1 MTGATTHDERNA
13 LAGEYALGLL
23 DGEDL
28 AGALALA
35 ADDPSFAAEIAAWS
49 GRFAP
54 WLDEV
59 APVTPPD
66 RVLAAIEARLGSRP
80 EQADNVHYLQRRV
93 NLWRGFTAG
102 VSALA
107 ASLALVL
114 VLPPP
119 VEAPPPAT
127 QTPVP
132 SPAPSPA
139 PMVAM
144 MEADDSA
151 AKLVATWDPG
161 NRRLIVAAAAGIAPV
176 AGHSHEL
183 WVIPADGTPRSMGIL
198 PGADP
203 MNLRVAAPMAQQLAE
218 GATLALSV
226 EPTGGS
232 PTGLPTGP
240 VIAAGKL
247 QRT

>member
-1 MTGATTHDERNA
+1 MTPEERNE
-13 LAGEYALGLL
+13 LAAEYALGVL
-23 DGEDL
+23 DGEEL
-28 AGALALA
+28 ARARALA
-35 ADDPSFAAEIAAWS
+35 AADRQFADEVAEWS
-49 GRFAP
+49 GRLAP
-54 WLDEV
+54 LLDEV
-59 APVTPPD
+59 EPVDPPA
-66 RVLAAIEARLGSRP
+66 RLLAAIEQRLGERQDP
-80 EQADNVHYLQRRV
+80 ADNVVYLRRRMNV
-93 NLWRGFTAG
+93 WRGFAVG
-102 VSALA
+102 ASAMA
-107 ASLALVL
+107 ASLAMVL
-114 VLPPP
+114 VLRPQPT
-119 VEAPPPAT
+119 EPPAIT
-127 QTPVP
+127 RQT
-132 SPAPSPA
+132 PA

-151 AKLVATWDPG
+151 AKLVATWDPADQS
-161 NRRLIVAAAAGIAPV
+161 LVVAAAAGIAPV

-203 MNLRVAAPMAQQLAE
+203 MHMRVPAPMAQRLAA

>member
-1 MTGATTHDERNA
+1 MSDALTPEERGA
-13 LAGEYALGLL
+13 LAAEYALGVL
-23 DGEDL
+23 DGEEL
-28 AGALALA
+28 ARARALA
-35 ADDPSFAAEIAAWS
+35 AGDREFAGEVANWS
-49 GRFAP
+49 GRLAP
-54 WLDEV
+54 LLDEV
-59 APVTPPD
+59 EPVEPPA
-66 RVLAAIEARLGSRP
+66 RLFAAIEQRLGDRHEP
-80 EQADNVHYLQRRV
+80 ADNVVYLRRRV
-93 NLWRGFTAG
+93 NVWRGFAVG
-102 VSALA
+102 ASAMA
-107 ASLALVL
+107 ASLAMALLLRPQPTV
-114 VLPPP
+114 PPP
-119 VEAPPPAT
+119 VARQA
-127 QTPVP
+127 
-132 SPAPSPA
+132 PA

-144 MEADDSA
+144 MAADDSA
-151 AKLVATWDPG
+151 AKLVATWDPAD
-161 NRRLIVAAAAGIAPV
+161 RSLVVAAAAGVAPV

-203 MNLRVAAPMAQQLAE
+203 MHVRVAAPMAQQLAE